1 MSAVPTAGTFD
12 NFVRAALLRLTG
24 EDHYQP
30 LELEALRAEPLA
42 GRLPIV
48 LSRGYRSGMAVNF
61 HIIAICPADGLTPVD
76 FAARADAL
84 AEFVRRV
91 GEQGNADARAGGS
104 GRQVSALLIWVF
116 AAAVSSSDVVRA
128 ASLQRSVRGSSFGQW
143 PLDCASVTLANG
155 QVRLPLSPPG
165 RWRARL
171 AGELVQ
177 SWRDAT
183 SPAATEMARGALSE
197 TRGRRD
203 AFGRLLQAR
212 ATPATTALLVLVV
225 LFFLAMELSGGSTRS
240 PVLLRFGALVPDLVR
255 QGQWWRVVSA
265 AFLHIGW
272 AHIFFNGWALYLY
285 GPIVERLYGK
295 MRFLGI
301 YLIAA
306 IAGDLLS
313 LPFVNGISAGAS
325 GAIFGLLGVTIA
337 LLVRYRRQ
345 VPAGVRDPLLK
356 NAVVVVGINVV
367 LSLAVAGINLYAHA
381 GGFIAGAICG
391 LLFRPTPLV
400 DGKPQGP
407 VGAAVGVGVGIMA
420 IAALVADVLS
430 LVGTRG

>member
-1 MSAVPTAGTFD
+1 MSAIPAARTFGQ
-12 NFVRAALLRLTG
+12 FVQAALVRLTG

-30 LELEALRAEPLA
+30 LEPEALRAEPLA

-48 LSRGYRSGMAVNF
+48 LSRGYRSGMAVTF

-84 AEFVRRV
+84 AELVRRV
-91 GEQGNADARAGGS
+91 GEQGNVDARAGGS

-116 AAAVSSSDVVRA
+116 ASAVSDSDIARA

-143 PLDCASVTLANG
+143 PVDCAAVSLANG
-155 QVRLPLSPPG
+155 QVRLPSSPAG

-177 SWRDAT
+177 SWQRAAA
-183 SPAATEMARGALSE
+183 PAATEMAGGVLSE

-203 AFGRLLQAR
+203 AFGSLLQAR
-212 ATPATTALLVLVV
+212 ATPVTTGLLVIVV

-240 PVLLRFGALVPDLVR
+240 AVLLRFGALVPDLVGR
-255 QGQWWRVVSA
+255 GQWWRVVSA

-272 AHIFFNGWALYLY
+272 AHIFFNGWALFLY

-295 MRFLGI
+295 ARFLGI

-337 LLVRYRRQ
+337 LLVRFRRQ

-356 NAVVVVGINVV
+356 NALVVVGLNVV

-400 DGKPQGP
+400 GGKPQGP
-407 VGAAVGVGVGIMA
+407 IGAAVGIGVA
-420 IAALVADVLS
+420 LLATAALLADVLS
-430 LVGTRG
+430 LVAT